1 MSTTN
6 SNSWYEIPLDS
17 SRRGQFPYSL
27 NILNKPK
34 AEQQSERSSLDKPIS
49 SCEYIVGYLYLYIKI
64 STADTHQSPAAPVS
78 LAQKAE
84 SI

>member
-34 AEQQSERSSLDKPIS
+34 AKQQSERSSLDKPIS
-49 SCEYIVGYLYLYIKI
+49 SCEYIVGYLYIKI
-64 STADTHQSPAAPVS
+64 STADTLQSPAAPVS